1 MATHRLE
8 QLTTDRLRDLV
19 DVDNAG
25 MDPVRWEAR
34 ERGTLSETEQTL
46 LAALRESLVST
57 RVTLFNDATLWGRAI
72 YPLLMMAERGPLRAY
87 AQVPMSANLP
97 RGELRGEV
105 DGALAHEGLG
115 AEVTAPYLLIVE
127 AKRGVENHDPVA
139 QLIGGLLCA
148 AWQNQRDH
156 ARDEQHL
163 AGAYTVS
170 DLWTF
175 VEAWVT
181 GFDGERP
188 KVRVGFSREYTE
200 KTEAGAILCIL
211 KALVTEM
218 L

>member
-1 MATHRLE
+1 MKTYALG
-8 QLTTDRLRDLV
+8 QLTTDQLRDLV

-25 MDPVRWEAR
+25 MDPAIWEAR
-34 ERGTLSETEQTL
+34 ERGTLSATEQTL
-46 LAALRESLVST
+46 LAALRENLVSA
-57 RVTLFNDATLWGRAI
+57 RVTLFNEATLWGRAI
-72 YPLLMMAERGPLRAY
+72 YPLLMMAERRPLHAY
-87 AQVPMSANLP
+87 AQVPMSASLP

-115 AEVTAPYLLIVE
+115 AEVTAPYLLVVE

-139 QLIGGLLCA
+139 QLIGGLVCA
-148 AWQNQRDH
+148 AWQNQRDQ
-156 ARDEQHL
+156 AKDEQRL

-175 VEAWVT
+175 VEARVT
-181 GFDGERP
+181 GLDGELP
-188 KVRVGFSREYTE
+188 KVRVVFSREYTE

-211 KALVTEM
+211 KALVAEM